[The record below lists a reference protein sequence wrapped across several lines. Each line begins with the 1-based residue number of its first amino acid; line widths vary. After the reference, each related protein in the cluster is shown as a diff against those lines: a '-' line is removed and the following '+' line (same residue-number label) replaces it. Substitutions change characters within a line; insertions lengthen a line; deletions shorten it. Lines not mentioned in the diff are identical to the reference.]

1 MDVRVLSQ
9 AMHLAREE
17 HYVRLNP
24 LIGDVGSVDVD
35 VDDDEPSTTYRVS
48 KTIW

>member
-24 LIGDVGSVDVD
+24 LLGDVGNVVA
-35 VDDDEPSTTYRVS
+35 DDDNEPSTTYRVS
-48 KTIW
+48 